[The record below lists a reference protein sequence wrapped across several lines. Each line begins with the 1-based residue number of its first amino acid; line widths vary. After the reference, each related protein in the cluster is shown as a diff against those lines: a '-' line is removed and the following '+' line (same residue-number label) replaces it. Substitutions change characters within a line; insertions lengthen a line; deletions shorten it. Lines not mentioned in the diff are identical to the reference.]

1 MITPSMNPARPMRE
15 ADSSERSESD
25 VSVFAI
31 IDPDAKGDWG
41 HFLAYDKRV
50 AEGCHDLGIGFALI
64 CRKELDPKFFP
75 DIAELVLPVF
85 SVHSWTVGRKW
96 PSTNNAN
103 VIQFSSELS
112 EAFSKLEV
120 RYPKGKICI
129 FMYVGS
135 VDVAEAIE
143 HLLITRPRFRAVLNL
158 FWSYSFEQN
167 DPDYKSLWY
176 PVVKRLERSSQV
188 FLTHST
194 QQITDE
200 FLRDWSVNLP
210 VLPHPSTTFDD
221 KAVVELAK
229 LPEAQPGKPL
239 RVVFPG
245 GARKEKGFLLA
256 ASACELLVDSPDLRL
271 SLRARIDHVSGKE
284 LEDSLQHL
292 LAEAGSKVEILDDDL
307 SDDEFIDM
315 IRTADIV
322 VIPYLSEAFR
332 RRTSG
337 ILVDAFLLG
346 KPVVVLKNTW
356 LSDIVEAG
364 NIGVCANPDP
374 VSLAEAV
381 RDVAQHYGDFLP
393 GLSRVRSDYLRMHS
407 WKALVKNVI
416 AWAGLML
423 PIPSVAIEQTSQRI
437 TLLSRLRNLWEKFKG

>member
-1 MITPSMNPARPMRE
+1 MLEVGGTE
-15 ADSSERSESD
+15 QLGSST
-25 VSVFAI
+25 SVLAI
-31 IDPDAKGDWG
+31 LDPDAKGDWG

-50 AEGCHDLGIGFALI
+50 AEGCRDLNIDFALI
-64 CRKELDPKFFP
+64 CRKEFDPKFYP
-75 DIAELVLPVF
+75 DKAELVLPVF
-85 SVHSWTVGRKW
+85 SVHSWTVGNKW
-96 PSTNNAN
+96 PSTNNTH
-103 VIQFSSELS
+103 VVQFTSELS
-112 EAFSKLEV
+112 EALSKLEV
-120 RYPKGKICI
+120 RYPKGAICI

-135 VDVAEAIE
+135 VEIAEAIE
-143 HLLITRPRFRAVLNL
+143 HLLMTRPRFRAVINL
-158 FWSYSFEQN
+158 FWSYNFEQN
-167 DPDYKSLWY
+167 DPGYKAQWY

-188 FLTHST
+188 FLMHST

-229 LPEAQPGKPL
+229 LPEVQPGKPL

-256 ASACELLVDSPDLRL
+256 ASACELLVDSPDLKL

-292 LAEAGSKVEILDDDL
+292 VAVAGGNVEILDDDL
-307 SDDEFIDM
+307 SDEEFIDM

-364 NIGVCANPDP
+364 HIGICANPDP

-381 RDVAQHYGDFLP
+381 RGVAQHYGDFLP
-393 GLSRVRSDYLRMHS
+393 GLSKVRSDYLRMHS

-416 AWAGLML
+416 ERAGLML
-423 PIPSVAIEQTSQRI
+423 PTPSMPIKQTSQCI
-437 TLLSRLRNLWEKFKG
+437 TLLSRVRHLWKRVRGAR